1 MKSALFVSLVFI
13 ACSTGENEA
22 VPGDG
27 TFAIT
32 THTPTLVEGS
42 YIDSQTTVSF
52 RAKELASQT
61 VEVSLRIDDTE
72 LTTRVDQAA
81 GEVAL
86 DGSNAQLTALQVK
99 AMAPLVQAL
108 EARLP
113 EEDARTPVED
123 ALVRNVTFI
132 GVAPVDTALG
142 QIKAVSENGWSY
154 LPCYR
159 RMSYIAPNAWRWTGN
174 GGACEGRCGIGC
186 GPDNRAGGWGS
197 GKYTYDCA
205 RHDYGLGSWT
215 AAFDDYTFANYNCIW
230 R

>member
-1 MKSALFVSLVFI
+1 MKSALFVSLVLV
-13 ACSTGENEA
+13 AGCSTGNDEA
-22 VPGDG
+22 VSGDG

-32 THTPTLVEGS
+32 TQSPTLVEGS
-42 YIDSQTTVSF
+42 YTDSQATVSF
-52 RAKELASQT
+52 RAKELAPRT
-61 VEVSLRIDDTE
+61 VEVTLRIDDTE
-72 LTTRVDQAA
+72 LMTHIDHAS
-81 GEVAL
+81 GEVVL
-86 DGSNAQLTALQVK
+86 EGSNAQLTALQIA
-99 AMAPLVQAL
+99 AMAPLSAAL
-108 EARLP
+108 EAKLP
-113 EEDARTPVED
+113 QEDARTLVED
-123 ALVRNVTFI
+123 ALLRNVTFI
-132 GVAPVDTALG
+132 GVAPVGTALG

-230 R
+230 

>member
-1 MKSALFVSLVFI
+1 MKSALFVFLVL
-13 ACSTGENEA
+13 AVGCSTGEDEA

-32 THTPTLVEGS
+32 RQTATWVEGS
-42 YIDSQTTVSF
+42 YTDSQTTVSF
-52 RAKELASQT
+52 RAKELSPQR
-61 VEVSLRIDDTE
+61 VEVTLRIDDTDV
-72 LTTRVDQAA
+72 TTHVDHAT

-86 DGSNAQLTALQVK
+86 DGGSAKLTALQVG
-99 AMAPLVQAL
+99 AMAPLAQAL
-108 EARLP
+108 EAKLP
-113 EEDARTPVED
+113 QEDARTLVED

-132 GVAPVDTALG
+132 GVAPVGTALG
-142 QIKAVSENGWSY
+142 EVKAVSENGWTY

-174 GGACEGRCGIGC
+174 GGSCEGRCGIGC

-205 RHDYGLGSWT
+205 RHDYGLASWT
-215 AAFDDYTFANYNCIW
+215 AAFDDYTFARDNCVW
-230 R
+230 